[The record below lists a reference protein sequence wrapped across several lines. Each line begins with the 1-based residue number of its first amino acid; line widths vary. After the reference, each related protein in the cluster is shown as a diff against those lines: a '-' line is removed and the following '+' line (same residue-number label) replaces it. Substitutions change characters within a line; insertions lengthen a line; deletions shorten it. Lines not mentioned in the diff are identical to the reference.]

1 MKAITKSSRVNS
13 AIQVIQRM
21 NDGMTVVDAC
31 EEVGIPR
38 STYYDII
45 KNNPEVIAEYQ
56 EMVEANA
63 KEQLGM
69 ILLHKN
75 RILHKIIEDGLSDGT
90 SPKDRLAIYKGL
102 NELVDNLSQNLQI
115 ESQAAAEAHEF
126 LKRGPV
132 IRKMESRLTTSQ
144 SIVTIETEV

>member
-1 MKAITKSSRVNS
+1 MNPITKSSRVNS

-75 RILHKIIEDGLSDGT
+75 QILQKIIEDGLSDGT

-126 LKRGPV
+126 LKRGPTTRHQV
-132 IRKMESRLTTSQ
+132 SRLTATQ
-144 SIVTIETEV
+144 STIMLESKT

>member
-13 AIQVIQRM
+13 ARQVIQRM

-75 RILHKIIEDGLSDGT
+75 QILQKIIEDGLSDGT

-102 NELVDNLSQNLQI
+102 NELVDNLNQNLEI
-115 ESQAAAEAHEF
+115 ENQAAAAAHEF
-126 LKRGPV
+126 LKQGPV
-132 IRKMESRLTTSQ
+132 ISPQISRLSATQTT
-144 SIVTIETEV
+144 ILIES

>member
-1 MKAITKSSRVNS
+1 MKALTKSTRVNS

-31 EEVGIPR
+31 NEVGMPR
-38 STYYDII
+38 STYYDIVN
-45 KNNPEVIAEYQ
+45 KNPEMITEFQ
-56 EMVEANA
+56 EMVTANER
-63 KEQLGM
+63 EQLGI

-75 RILHKIIEDGLSDGT
+75 QILQKIIQDGLSDET
-90 SPKDRLAIYKGL
+90 APRDRLAIYRGL

-126 LKRGPV
+126 LKRGPTTRPQV
-132 IRKMESRLTTSQ
+132 SRLTATQ
-144 SIVTIETEV
+144 STIMIESET

>member
-13 AIQVIQRM
+13 AIQVLQCM

-75 RILHKIIEDGLSDGT
+75 QILQKIIEDGLSDGT

-126 LKRGPV
+126 LKRGPTTRPQV
-132 IRKMESRLTTSQ
+132 SRLTATQ
-144 SIVTIETEV
+144 STIMIESET

>member
-1 MKAITKSSRVNS
+1 MKSITKASRVNS

-21 NDGMTVVDAC
+21 NEGMTVVDAC

-63 KEQLGM
+63 KQQLGM

-75 RILHKIIEDGLSDGT
+75 RILQKIIEDGLADNT
-90 SPKDRLAIYKGL
+90 TPKDRLAIYKGL
-102 NELVDNLSQNLQI
+102 NELVDNLGQNLQI
-115 ESQAAAEAHEF
+115 ENQAAAKAHEF
-126 LKRGPV
+126 LKQGPV
-132 IRKMESRLTTSQ
+132 LRKMESRLATSQ
-144 SIVTIETEV
+144 TIVTIENEG

>member
-1 MKAITKSSRVNS
+1 
-13 AIQVIQRM
+13 M

-75 RILHKIIEDGLSDGT
+75 QILQKIIEDGLSDGT

-115 ESQAAAEAHEF
+115 ESQAAKEAHEF
-126 LKRGPV
+126 LKRGPTTRHQV
-132 IRKMESRLTTSQ
+132 SRLTATQ
-144 SIVTIETEV
+144 STIMIESET

>member
-1 MKAITKSSRVNS
+1 
-13 AIQVIQRM
+13 M

-75 RILHKIIEDGLSDGT
+75 QILQKIIEDGLSDGT

-126 LKRGPV
+126 LKRGPTTRHQV
-132 IRKMESRLTTSQ
+132 SRLTATQ
-144 SIVTIETEV
+144 STIMLESKT